1 MNNIEK
7 IIGDYQLFFSDIL
20 HRIRTLQINIIGM
33 PLSHFLLR
41 TATLTD
47 YAKITKALEKYCC
60 EVVETGSNDKRI
72 SILTLT
78 TPLSLEQGFELP
90 VIEIPAP
97 SPSKDA
103 LTGFESMGIVAGPQ
117 FQEFLEQH
125 DSVFTAVKEYGPYL
139 KAALITF
146 DNQKTVKF
154 YNRSIREVIRLE
166 SGA

>member
-1 MNNIEK
+1 
-7 IIGDYQLFFSDIL
+7 
-20 HRIRTLQINIIGM
+20 
-33 PLSHFLLR
+33 
-41 TATLTD
+41 
-47 YAKITKALEKYCC
+47 
-60 EVVETGSNDKRI
+60 VETGSNDKRI

-97 SPSKDA
+97 NSSKDALTGFESPNSSKDA
-103 LTGFESMGIVAGPQ
+103 LTGFESMGIVVGPQ